1 MSAKPMTLR
10 SLRSSAA
17 ADALSSTSRLR
28 EPSSRVRASLAP
40 SENKVRRF
48 KKSGL
53 EEDSTKDGKAETASS
68 WRNFGAAPKKTLNID
83 DVSVKKPSSV
93 GVKKSWTQRAEE
105 AIKNEGSN
113 SKLPTLSQI
122 ANQIL

>member
-17 ADALSSTSRLR
+17 ADALSSTTRLR

-53 EEDSTKDGKAETASS
+53 EEDSTKDGKAETAPT
-68 WRNFGAAPKKTLNID
+68 WRNFGAAPKKTLNIV
-83 DVSVKKPSSV
+83 DVNVKKPISSV

-113 SKLPTLSQI
+113 H
-122 ANQIL
+122 A